1 MNLLCWNCRG
11 LGNPWTVREL
21 HSLVKNKKPNFLFLI
36 ETKVYS
42 GALQRIRLRLG
53 YEGMIHVDPV
63 GRSGGLAFFWR
74 SDSGVEIMHY
84 SPRHISAN
92 IWDRKKALN
101 WTFTGFYGNPNRDL
115 RDESWSLLSHLKSL
129 SNDAWLCMG
138 DFNEVVDHSE
148 KYGGAMKSEAQM
160 ERFRTTLVDCNLG
173 DLGFQ
178 GSKFTWSNS
187 RDSEEF
193 IKERLDRA
201 VATPRWCE
209 GFPNAAVEV
218 LSVSNSDHKPL
229 LLIMEV
235 DYRKPNRLF
244 RYEAKWNLDE
254 ECQKVIQQL
263 WNEADTGRD
272 SMEEV
277 LQNLDRSRETLN
289 GWSRNKFGAVT
300 RTINSL
306 SRRLGRMQRYEIPGN
321 LESIKQIKGE
331 LNKLLEMEDV
341 KWRQRA
347 KTNWFIKG
355 DRNTQFFHA
364 WANQRRRSNFIGSIR
379 DLEGHEWT
387 RPEEVGN
394 AFTRYFQNLFETE
407 GVTGIEECT
416 SAVQVRVKPEL
427 NAMLTSE
434 FTHEEV
440 NTALS
445 QMHPLKS
452 PGPDGLGASFYQH
465 HWGTIGAKVRGA
477 VLDFLNR
484 GNFNT
489 SINETFIALIPKMER
504 VSNVADF
511 RPISLCNVI
520 YKLVSKVLA
529 NRLKLVLP
537 SIISQHQSAFV
548 PGRLITDNILIA
560 YEALHTMNSRMKG
573 KKGFMAAKI
582 DMRKAYDRVEWPF
595 LEAMM
600 RTMGF
605 EERWITLVMTCVRSV
620 TYSILVNSQPYGKI
634 VPSRGLRQGDPLSPY
649 LFLIVA
655 EGLSSLMA
663 KAEAENRITG
673 VPIAAGGF
681 RLSHLFFAD
690 DSLLF
695 CRANFPEWLNLAQV
709 LQTYEKASGQQLNM
723 AKTSVFFSRNTRE
736 EFKEFIRNSVG
747 VATMTGFEK
756 YLGLP
761 TLVGRSKKR
770 TFAYICGRVKER
782 LDGWKEK
789 FLSQAGKEV
798 LIKAVVQALPTFCMS
813 VFRLPQ
819 SLCKSLNSLISH
831 FWWGQKTNKGRVQ
844 WMSWERMGAPK
855 NRGGMGFRDLEVFN
869 LALLAKQGWRI
880 LTNPSSLVAR
890 VMKEKYH
897 PRANFLEA
905 TVGRRPS
912 FVWRSIINAKHL
924 LQNGM
929 GWRVGNGAN
938 IKIWGDAWL
947 SPPHARLLPPSQTSL
962 HPEARVNMLIDPVT
976 GWWDFNLVR
985 RLFDPGDVA
994 KIGSVLI
1001 SPLCQEDKMIWRGTT
1016 AGTFTVRSA
1025 YYMELN
1031 RLAQDR
1037 GEGSGANAHVEVW
1050 KTIWGMHAPPVLKN
1064 FCWKVCNNLL
1074 PTKANLHKRKIVDDP
1089 LCPLCTGEPE
1099 TVFHSIW
1106 GCPAAVAVWQ
1116 EGVIRFQKMSCI
1128 LTDGMGLFLYLMER
1142 LDPEEFVGAWTV
1154 ARMIWMRRND
1164 FVFNG
1169 VITPPTQTME
1179 AAKISMEG
1187 FKTANDRDEVSTSVE
1202 PVQRM
1207 GWKKP
1212 SEGSWK
1218 INWDAAISKEKL
1230 KMGVGIVIRDAEGRL
1245 VAAKTKTVPY
1255 IVDPTAAET
1264 MAAWFAVEFGRE
1276 LGAARVVLEGDS
1288 LVVVSGLRTVDPC
1301 NRFFGQLID
1310 DIKSS
1315 FSHFSAVEVRHVRRE
1330 ANTAAHELAKCAIS
1344 LLWNNT
1350 WVGVCPAIE
1359 SIVEAECLSS

>member
-1 MNLLCWNCRG
+1 
-11 LGNPWTVREL
+11 
-21 HSLVKNKKPNFLFLI
+21 
-36 ETKVYS
+36 
-42 GALQRIRLRLG
+42 
-53 YEGMIHVDPV
+53 
-63 GRSGGLAFFWR
+63 
-74 SDSGVEIMHY
+74 
-84 SPRHISAN
+84 
-92 IWDRKKALN
+92 
-101 WTFTGFYGNPNRDL
+101 
-115 RDESWSLLSHLKSL
+115 
-129 SNDAWLCMG
+129 
-138 DFNEVVDHSE
+138 
-148 KYGGAMKSEAQM
+148 
-160 ERFRTTLVDCNLG
+160 
-173 DLGFQ
+173 
-178 GSKFTWSNS
+178 
-187 RDSEEF
+187 
-193 IKERLDRA
+193 
-201 VATPRWCE
+201 
-209 GFPNAAVEV
+209 
-218 LSVSNSDHKPL
+218 
-229 LLIMEV
+229 
-235 DYRKPNRLF
+235 
-244 RYEAKWNLDE
+244 
-254 ECQKVIQQL
+254 
-263 WNEADTGRD
+263 
-272 SMEEV
+272 
-277 LQNLDRSRETLN
+277 
-289 GWSRNKFGAVT
+289 
-300 RTINSL
+300 
-306 SRRLGRMQRYEIPGN
+306 MQRYEIPGN

-364 WANQRRRSNFIGSIR
+364 WANQRRRSNFIGSIS

-394 AFTRYFQNLFETE
+394 AFTRYFQNLFDTD
-407 GVTGIEECT
+407 GVSGIEECI

-427 NAMLTSE
+427 NAMLSSE

-452 PGPDGLGASFYQH
+452 PGPDGFGASFYQH

-484 GNFNT
+484 GNFNI

-504 VSNVADF
+504 VSTVADF

-548 PGRLITDNILIA
+548 PGRPITDNILIA
-560 YEALHTMNSRMKG
+560 YEALHTMNSRMTG

-605 EERWITLVMTCVRSV
+605 EERWITLIMTCVRSV

-634 VPSRGLRQGDPLSPY
+634 VPYRGLRQGDPLSPY

-663 KAEAENRITG
+663 RAEVENRITR

-695 CRANFPEWLNLAQV
+695 CRANFPKWLNLVQV
-709 LQTYEKASGQQLNM
+709 LQTYERASGQQLNM

-736 EFKEFIRNSVG
+736 EFKGFIWNSVG
-747 VATMTGFEK
+747 VTTTTGFEK

-770 TFAYICGRVKER
+770 TFANICGRVKAR

-798 LIKAVVQALPTFCMS
+798 LIKAVVQALPTYCMS

-831 FWWGQKTNKGRVQ
+831 FWWGHKTNQGRVH

-897 PRANFLEA
+897 PRAEFLEA

-912 FVWRSIINAKHL
+912 FVWSSIIKAKHL
-924 LQNGM
+924 LQNAM

-938 IKIWGDAWL
+938 IKIWGE
-947 SPPHARLLPPSQTSL
+947 HGFLPIMLDFSL
-962 HPEARVNMLIDPVT
+962 HHK
-976 GWWDFNLVR
+976 
-985 RLFDPGDVA
+985 LF
-994 KIGSVLI
+994 
-1001 SPLCQEDKMIWRGTT
+1001 CT
-1016 AGTFTVRSA
+1016 
-1025 YYMELN
+1025 
-1031 RLAQDR
+1031 
-1037 GEGSGANAHVEVW
+1037 
-1050 KTIWGMHAPPVLKN
+1050 LK
-1064 FCWKVCNNLL
+1064 L
-1074 PTKANLHKRKIVDDP
+1074 
-1089 LCPLCTGEPE
+1089 
-1099 TVFHSIW
+1099 
-1106 GCPAAVAVWQ
+1106 
-1116 EGVIRFQKMSCI
+1116 
-1128 LTDGMGLFLYLMER
+1128 
-1142 LDPEEFVGAWTV
+1142 
-1154 ARMIWMRRND
+1154 
-1164 FVFNG
+1164 
-1169 VITPPTQTME
+1169 
-1179 AAKISMEG
+1179 
-1187 FKTANDRDEVSTSVE
+1187 
-1202 PVQRM
+1202 
-1207 GWKKP
+1207 
-1212 SEGSWK
+1212 
-1218 INWDAAISKEKL
+1218 
-1230 KMGVGIVIRDAEGRL
+1230 
-1245 VAAKTKTVPY
+1245 
-1255 IVDPTAAET
+1255 
-1264 MAAWFAVEFGRE
+1264 
-1276 LGAARVVLEGDS
+1276 
-1288 LVVVSGLRTVDPC
+1288 
-1301 NRFFGQLID
+1301 
-1310 DIKSS
+1310 
-1315 FSHFSAVEVRHVRRE
+1315 
-1330 ANTAAHELAKCAIS
+1330 
-1344 LLWNNT
+1344 
-1350 WVGVCPAIE
+1350 E
-1359 SIVEAECLSS
+1359 SIC